1 MSASIHTNSV
11 ASPITS
17 PNVYSGEV
25 PMGPNNPNSEFG
37 PLPQH
42 IARGLNDRMYEK
54 RKQAALEIERYQ
66 YYVWQ
71 DDFEFMKI

>member
-1 MSASIHTNSV
+1 MSASIHTTSV

-17 PNVYSGEV
+17 PNLYSGEV
-25 PMGPNNPNSEFG
+25 PGGPASANLNSEFG

-54 RKQAALEIERYQ
+54 RKQAALEIER
-66 YYVWQ
+66 
-71 DDFEFMKI
+71 